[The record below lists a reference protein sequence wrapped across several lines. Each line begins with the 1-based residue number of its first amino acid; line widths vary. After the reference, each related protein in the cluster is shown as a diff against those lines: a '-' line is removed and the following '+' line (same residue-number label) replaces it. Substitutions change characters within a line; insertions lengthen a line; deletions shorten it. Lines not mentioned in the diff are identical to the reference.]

1 MPTASHHPAAQTR
14 HRPVPSAVPA
24 DASLRWLTTAS
35 HFARTGG
42 LLTVPDLAQRMHQR
56 WVGCGFVPIDEDPV
70 GALARWVLSGH
81 VLSLDSPWGRL
92 VPMFHFHQGTGVQH
106 ACMQRLLA
114 VLRPVLDD
122 HDTALWFVTPNH
134 WINDQCPAVTMHE
147 NLPQALMAA
156 RLDRHIVCGDDG
168 HQIAEERSN
177 PGAFTRSS
185 PAPLSESPEGR

>member
-1 MPTASHHPAAQTR
+1 M
-14 HRPVPSAVPA
+14 
-24 DASLRWLTTAS
+24 RWLTTAS

-56 WVGCGFVPIDEDPV
+56 WGTCGFVPIDEDPV
-70 GALARWVLSGH
+70 GCLARWVVSGH

-92 VPMFHFHQGTGVQH
+92 VPMFQFDQGTGVQH
-106 ACMQRLLA
+106 ACMLRLLA
-114 VLRPVLDD
+114 VLRPVLDE

-134 WINDQCPAVTMHE
+134 WINDQCPATTMHD

-168 HQIAEERSN
+168 PQVAEGRSN
-177 PGAFTRSS
+177 PGESTRSS
-185 PAPLSESPEGR
+185 PAPRWESPSRR